1 MSEKHEIL
9 QSSEKQ
15 VLMRRKV
22 VWNEN
27 YNSALCRIASN
38 PSHPTASGWSLNDML
53 AKDKNNM
60 NKLVEIIICW
70 SINRVVIHTD
80 IKKIYNS
87 LKLQKEDWCL
97 QR

>member
-87 LKLQKEDWCL
+87 LKLQKEDWYL